1 MQIKTLEKGVD
12 MRRYWELGELKL
24 FAGNSNPELALKIS
38 KELEMPLGGI
48 KVGRFADGEI
58 DVKIVEN
65 VRGADCYVIQS
76 TSRPGNEN
84 LMELLIMIDAF
95 KRASAGRIIAV
106 IPYFGYA
113 RADRKAEP
121 RVPISAKLVA
131 NLLTVA
137 GADRVITIDLHAPQI
152 QGFFDIPLDNLYARP
167 VFLDYIK
174 EHKIDLTNAVVVS
187 PDIGSV
193 DRARSFAKKLDLGLV
208 IVDKRRPKPNMAEV
222 YNIIGN
228 VNGLD
233 CLIFDDMIDTA
244 GTLTSVANAIKKA
257 GARKIITFATHAV
270 LSGNAI
276 DKINN
281 SEIDE
286 VVFTDTI
293 PIDTSK
299 SNKIKVVT
307 VSKILAEAIRRNHLR
322 KSISEL
328 FD

>member
-1 MQIKTLEKGVD
+1 
-12 MRRYWELGELKL
+12 MRRYWEQGELKI
-24 FAGNSNPELALKIS
+24 FSGNSNKSLALKIS
-38 KELEMPLGGI
+38 EILGMPLGNI
-48 KVGRFADGEI
+48 KVARFADGEI
-58 DVKIVEN
+58 DVKILEN
-65 VRGADCYVIQS
+65 VRGADCYVVQS
-76 TSRPGNEN
+76 TCNPVNEN

-131 NLLTVA
+131 DLLTVA

-152 QGFFDIPLDNLYARP
+152 QGFFDIPVDNLYARP

-174 EHKIDLTNAVVVS
+174 GMDLSNTIVVS

-228 VNGLD
+228 VNGLN
-233 CLIFDDMIDTA
+233 CLIFDDMIDTG

-257 GARKIITFATHAV
+257 GAKSIMAFATHSV
-270 LSGNAI
+270 LSKDAVS
-276 DKINN
+276 KIND
-281 SEIDE
+281 SPIDT

-293 PIDTSK
+293 PLDTSQSK
-299 SNKIKVVT
+299 KLKVVS
-307 VSKILAEAIRRNHLR
+307 VSKILAEAIKRNHLR
-322 KSISEL
+322 ESVSQL

>member
-1 MQIKTLEKGVD
+1 
-12 MRRYWELGELKL
+12 MRRYWELGELKI
-24 FAGNSNPELALKIS
+24 FCGNSNPVLSSKIS
-38 KELEMPLGGI
+38 EILQIPLGKI

-58 DVKIVEN
+58 DVKILEN
-65 VRGADCYVIQS
+65 VRGADCYIIQS
-76 TSRPGNEN
+76 TCSPVNEN
-84 LMELLIMIDAF
+84 LMELLVMIDAF

-106 IPYFGYA
+106 MPYFGYA

-152 QGFFDIPLDNLYARP
+152 QGFFDIPVDNLYARP
-167 VFLDYIK
+167 VFLEYINGM
-174 EHKIDLTNAVVVS
+174 DLSNAVVVS

-193 DRARSFAKKLDLGLV
+193 DRARSFAKRLDLGLV

-222 YNIIGN
+222 FNIIGK
-228 VNGLD
+228 VEGMD

-244 GTLTSVANAIKKA
+244 GTLTSVCDAIKKA
-257 GARKIITFATHAV
+257 GAKKITAFATHGV
-270 LSGNAI
+270 FSRDAI

-281 SEIDE
+281 SDISE
-286 VVFTDTI
+286 VVVTDTI
-293 PIDTSK
+293 PFDYSK
-299 SNKIKVVT
+299 SSKIKAIT
-307 VSKILAEAIRRNHLR
+307 VAKLLAESIKRNHLR
-322 KSISEL
+322 ESISQL